1 MNFPSLIRI
10 AMLACALLLL
20 ATASA
25 SARPS
30 NKWRIEVSEGAKS
43 DGEIVFRLTP
53 QGGEP
58 LEVPVSVAK
67 GTGEN
72 AVAQRIRD
80 VMRQTLGPTAY
91 YIEVDDGEDVL
102 VKKKSGQPNFDLVL
116 VRNTVKSVRI
126 NIDRE

>member
-1 MNFPSLIRI
+1 VNLPNFVRI

-43 DGEIVFRLTP
+43 DGEIVFHLTP
-53 QGGEP
+53 ESGEP
-58 LEVPVSVAK
+58 IEVSVSVAK

-80 VMRQTLGPTAY
+80 VMRQTLGPAAY
-91 YIEVDDGEDVL
+91 HIEVDDGEDVL
-102 VKKKSGQPNFDLVL
+102 VKKKKGQPNFDLTL
-116 VRNTVKSVRI
+116 VRNTVKATRI